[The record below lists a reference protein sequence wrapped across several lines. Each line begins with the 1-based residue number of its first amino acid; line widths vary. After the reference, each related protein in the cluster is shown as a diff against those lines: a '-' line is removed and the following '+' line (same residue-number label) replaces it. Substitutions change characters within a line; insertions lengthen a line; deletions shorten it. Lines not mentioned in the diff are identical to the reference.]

1 MATAFTQR
9 EREHIYKSLQD
20 TAMRCAATV
29 GMKRATVDEI
39 AHEAG
44 ISKGAFYRFYESKEH
59 LFLSMLEHMHNEMYG
74 SAERVLK
81 ERTDL
86 SVRERTALAV
96 REVCRVAEKH
106 GAMTF
111 IREEVPLLLRRL
123 PEKLLSEHYKSDEER
138 IRTLVLKSNV
148 RLSTSIETACAV
160 IRMLLMTLLVKGDV
174 GESYDEAMRLMVE
187 GACDRLIGK

>member
-9 EREHIYKSLQD
+9 EREHIYESLQD
-20 TAMRCAATV
+20 AAMRCAATV
-29 GMKRATVDEI
+29 GMKHATVDEL

-59 LFLSMLEHMHNEMYG
+59 LFLSMLERIHNEMYG

-86 SVRERTALAV
+86 PVRERTALAV

-106 GAMTF
+106 GAITF

-123 PEKLLSEHYKSDEER
+123 PEKLLSEHYKSDEDC
-138 IRTLVLKSNV
+138 IRALVLKSNV
-148 RLSTSIETACAV
+148 RLSTSLETACAV